1 MRSHTGPTEAGT
13 RRSVSIR
20 QRSNDLSKNREL
32 KRRRK
37 LQKRRSARQA
47 VPTLQRDQHRNGPVV
62 SAQTMWRTM
71 HVDFSMQ
78 EELVATTRRVQPS
91 LWQRDAEKI
100 KRIEQA
106 FDVETV
112 LDLAPTA
119 TGMADYAWLKRM
131 RGFGPS
137 GADAIAE
144 RLTGG
149 WLCNH
154 PKAQAG
160 IQERCIGALRW
171 CDNENADALMR
182 CWDAFDDYGRSLG
195 CILVGLLDVRP
206 EADRVWKYFQ
216 TIRTQPNL
224 YFVGPLWG
232 LIDVQDPRAADALAE
247 FMAERRTFYELYGF
261 ISRTGDARFILPL
274 VEEVLKKSEQTSA
287 DAMWALTGVAH
298 RLGRDELL
306 RLLSDGADDGT
317 RAQLETFVDRIF
329 IYDQDAVERNFETFY
344 ARTLSRP
351 LDQVDGLKRLH

>member
-1 MRSHTGPTEAGT
+1 
-13 RRSVSIR
+13 
-20 QRSNDLSKNREL
+20 LSKNREL

-37 LQKRRSARQA
+37 LQKRRSAHQA
-47 VPTLQRDQHRNGPVV
+47 TPTLQRARDRYSPVV

-71 HVDFSMQ
+71 HVDFSVQ
-78 EELVATTRRVQPS
+78 EELVATTLRVQPS

-100 KRIEQA
+100 KRIERA
-106 FDVETV
+106 SDVEAV

-131 RGFGPS
+131 RGFCPS

-149 WLCNH
+149 WLCNF
-154 PKAQAG
+154 PKAQTG

-206 EADRVWKYFQ
+206 VADRVWEYFQ
-216 TIRTQPNL
+216 RIRTQPNL
-224 YFVGPLWG
+224 YFVGALWG

-247 FMAERRTFYELYGF
+247 LMAERRTFYELYGF

-306 RLLSDGADDGT
+306 RLLSDGADNAT
-317 RAQLETFVDRIF
+317 RAQVETFVDRIF
-329 IYDQDAVERNFETFY
+329 RFDQDAVERNFETFY
-344 ARTLSRP
+344 ARTLSRK
-351 LDQVDGLKRLH
+351 LDQVDGLTRRH

>member
-1 MRSHTGPTEAGT
+1 
-13 RRSVSIR
+13 
-20 QRSNDLSKNREL
+20 LSKNREL

-37 LQKRRSARQA
+37 LQKRRSVRQA
-47 VPTLQRDQHRNGPVV
+47 APTLKRARDRNNPVV

-71 HVDFSMQ
+71 HVDFSVQ
-78 EELVATTRRVQPS
+78 EELVATTLRAQPS

-106 FDVETV
+106 SDVEAV

-119 TGMADYAWLKRM
+119 TGIADYAWLKRM

-144 RLTGG
+144 RFTGG
-149 WLCNH
+149 WLCNFS
-154 PKAQAG
+154 KAQAG

-171 CDNENADALMR
+171 CDNKNADALMR

-206 EADRVWKYFQ
+206 EADRVWMYFQ
-216 TIRTQPNL
+216 RIHTQPNL
-224 YFVGPLWG
+224 YFVGPLWC
-232 LIDVQDPRAADALAE
+232 LIDVQDPRAADALSE
-247 FMAERRTFYELYGF
+247 LVAERRTFYELYGF
-261 ISRTGDARFILPL
+261 ISRAGDARFILPL
-274 VEEVLKKSEQTSA
+274 VEEVLKKSERTSA

-306 RLLSDGADDGT
+306 RLLSDGANDAT
-317 RAQLETFVDRIF
+317 RAQVGTFVDRIF
-329 IYDQDAVERNFETFY
+329 RYDQDAVERHFETFY
-344 ARTLSRP
+344 ARTLSRSP
-351 LDQVDGLKRLH
+351 DQVDGLARRH

>member
-1 MRSHTGPTEAGT
+1 
-13 RRSVSIR
+13 
-20 QRSNDLSKNREL
+20 LSKNREI

-37 LQKRRSARQA
+37 LQKRRSAHQA
-47 VPTLQRDQHRNGPVV
+47 AAQNSKGPVV

-71 HVDFSMQ
+71 HVDFSVQ
-78 EELVATTRRVQPS
+78 EKLVATTLRVQPS

-106 FDVETV
+106 SDVEAV
-112 LDLAPTA
+112 LDLVPTA

-131 RGFGPS
+131 CGFGPS

-171 CDNENADALMR
+171 CDN
-182 CWDAFDDYGRSLG
+182 
-195 CILVGLLDVRP
+195 
-206 EADRVWKYFQ
+206 
-216 TIRTQPNL
+216 L

-247 FMAERRTFYELYGF
+247 LVAERRAFYELYGF
-261 ISRTGDARFILPL
+261 ISRAGDARFILPL
-274 VEEVLKKSEQTSA
+274 VEEVLKKAEQTSA

-298 RLGRDELL
+298 RLGRGCHVGI
-306 RLLSDGADDGT
+306 DGS
-317 RAQLETFVDRIF
+317 RASPRSG
-329 IYDQDAVERNFETFY
+329 
-344 ARTLSRP
+344 RTASSA
-351 LDQVDGLKRLH
+351 

>member
-1 MRSHTGPTEAGT
+1 M
-13 RRSVSIR
+13 
-20 QRSNDLSKNREL
+20 SKNRQI
-32 KRRRK
+32 KRQRK

-47 VPTLQRDQHRNGPVV
+47 APTLRRAQNSKGPVV

-71 HVDFSMQ
+71 HVDFSVQ
-78 EELVATTRRVQPS
+78 EELVATTLRVQPS

-106 FDVETV
+106 SDVEDV
-112 LDLAPTA
+112 LDLVPTA
-119 TGMADYAWLKRM
+119 TGVADYAWLKRM
-131 RGFGPS
+131 RGFGAS

-171 CDNENADALMR
+171 CDNENADALIR

-216 TIRTQPNL
+216 AIRTQPNL

-247 FMAERRTFYELYGF
+247 LVAERRAFYELYGF
-261 ISRTGDARFILPL
+261 ISRAGDARFILPL
-274 VEEVLKKSEQTSA
+274 FEEVLKKAKQTSA

-317 RAQLETFVDRIF
+317 RVQVETFVDRIF
-329 IYDQDAVERNFETFY
+329 IYDQDAVERHFETLY
-344 ARTLSRP
+344 ARTLSSP
-351 LDQVDGLKRLH
+351 LDQVDGLKHRH

>member
-1 MRSHTGPTEAGT
+1 M
-13 RRSVSIR
+13 
-20 QRSNDLSKNREL
+20 SKNREL

-37 LQKRRSARQA
+37 QQKRRSARQA
-47 VPTLQRDQHRNGPVV
+47 APTLQRAQHSNGPVV

-71 HVDFSMQ
+71 HVDFSVR
-78 EELVATTRRVQPS
+78 EELVATALRVQPS

-106 FDVETV
+106 SDVEAV
-112 LDLAPTA
+112 LDLVPTA

-154 PKAQAG
+154 PKAQDV
-160 IQERCIGALRW
+160 QERCIGALRW

-182 CWDAFDDYGRSLG
+182 CWDALDDYGRSLG

-206 EADRVWKYFQ
+206 EADRVWDYLQ
-216 TIRTQPNL
+216 TIRKQPNL

-247 FMAERRTFYELYGF
+247 LMAERRTFYELYGF

-274 VEEVLKKSEQTSA
+274 VEEVLKKSKQTSV

-306 RLLSDGADDGT
+306 RLLSNGADDGT
-317 RAQLETFVDRIF
+317 RAQVETFVDRIF

-344 ARTLSRP
+344 ARTLSSP
-351 LDQVDGLKRLH
+351 LDQVDGRKRMH